1 MKTLI
6 LVMVLAIRSC
16 WAADKPEPV
25 YERGV
30 ITAFSNAGRQMDH
43 WFIVQTECCNY
54 TVQNWRLFGGIT
66 IGGSNDVRMRTVTF
80 LYGWEKSGESANPKS
95 RTTGGCRPKVRSR
108 TPRRQAKA
116 FPED

>member
-6 LVMVLAIRSC
+6 LAMTLAIPIC

-43 WFIVQTECCNY
+43 WFIVQTDCCNY
-54 TVQNWRLFGGIT
+54 TVQNWRLFGGVT
-66 IGGSNDVRMRTVTF
+66 IGGSNDVRIEDSHIFIRV
-80 LYGWEKSGESANPKS
+80 GN
-95 RTTGGCRPKVRSR
+95 KVG
-108 TPRRQAKA
+108 KA
-116 FPED
+116 RILKAEQREDVVRK